1 MQTQIPARF
10 FQMLQEVWGFSKL
23 RESQVQAVAATLA
36 GNDALVV
43 VPTGGGKSLCYQA
56 PAVFRGGVTIVISPL
71 IALMKDQ
78 VDSLKQLGIPAAR
91 WDSSLTPSEKRFISS
106 ELNEQ
111 KIRLLFASPERA
123 VQKDFPDLFCGNNVH
138 SIAIDEAH
146 CVSQWG
152 HDFRPE
158 YRNLLNL
165 RNAFPN
171 ASMMALTATATEQVQ
186 HDIVNQLQLRNPSI
200 SVHSFDRPN
209 LTYRIVPKESVVEQC
224 CRIIDR
230 HKCNS
235 NPNHDQGAS
244 NDTRVGGIIYCLRRT
259 DVDQLTSALKQV
271 GYSAIAYHAG
281 LSNEERQRAQ
291 EAFMKERV
299 DVVVATIAFGMG
311 IDRSNVRFVIH
322 TSIPKSME
330 NYQQETGR
338 AGRDGLNA
346 ECTLLFSMRDATSIT
361 KLIEKSAVEN
371 QSSPE
376 WIQTQLKNLQDF
388 VAFCKTPCCRHRS
401 ITEYFGQNYSLE
413 NCNACD
419 YCLGEL
425 DIVKDSKIIAQ
436 KIISCVH
443 RMGERFGINAIADVL
458 IGSNALEIQKR
469 GHQSLSTF
477 GILKEFTR
485 KEIRNW
491 IEQLVGLNALCIDG
505 QQYPVLKLGPKAKA
519 ILFGS
524 DTPVLTQLSGPIAD
538 NGRKS
543 LTRFLYDQTLFYR
556 LREWRHET
564 ASQIGVAPSIL
575 FPDYVLAELSAKR
588 PSTIEAMRSITGI
601 GEQQLQAHG
610 LQILEAIRS
619 YCEFK
624 LVPMDQPLTFPSSAL
639 RSSYDEL
646 FRTAKPLAE
655 IATLLRATEET
666 VTKFLVDAIL
676 AGEVSNIDPWVPPET
691 TRQIC
696 SIADKLGGDRLKP
709 IFEELQGKTPYSAI
723 RLAMAIRKSGALQKV
738 T

>member
-1 MQTQIPARF
+1 
-10 FQMLQEVWGFSKL
+10 MLQEVWGFSNL
-23 RESQVQAVAATLA
+23 RESQVQAITAALD

-91 WDSSLTPSEKRFISS
+91 WDSSLTPSEKRSIISG
-106 ELNEQ
+106 LNEQ

-123 VQKDFPDLFCGNNVH
+123 LQKDFLDLFRGNNVH

-186 HDIVNQLQLRNPSI
+186 QDIVNQLQLRNPSI

-209 LTYRIVPKESVVEQC
+209 LTYRILPKENVVEQC

-230 HKCNS
+230 HKFNS
-235 NPNHDQGAS
+235 TPNQDHSAS
-244 NDTRVGGIIYCLRRT
+244 NDTRIGGIIYCLRRT
-259 DVDQLTSALKQV
+259 DVDQLTTALKQV

-291 EAFMKERV
+291 EAFMNEQV

-338 AGRDGLNA
+338 AGRDGLNS
-346 ECTLLFSMRDATSIT
+346 ECILLFSIT
-361 KLIEKSAVEN
+361 KLIEKSAEEN

-425 DIVKDSKIIAQ
+425 DVVKNSKVISQ
-436 KIISCVH
+436 KILSCVH
-443 RMGERFGINAIADVL
+443 RMGERFGMNAITDVL

-491 IEQLVGLNALCIDG
+491 IEQLVGLNALCVDG

-524 DTPVLTQLSGPIAD
+524 DTPVLTQLSSPISD
-538 NGRKS
+538 EGGKS
-543 LTRFLYDQTLFYR
+543 LARFFYDQTLFFR

-564 ASQIGVAPSIL
+564 ASQVGVAPSIL

-610 LQILEAIRS
+610 LQILEVIQS
-619 YCEFK
+619 YCELK
-624 LVPMDQPLTFPSSAL
+624 LVSMDQPLTFPSSAL

-646 FRTAKPLAE
+646 FRTAKPIAE
-655 IATLLRATEET
+655 IATLLRVTEET
-666 VTKFLVDAIL
+666 VTKYLVDAIL
-676 AGEVSNIDPWVPPET
+676 AGEVSNIDPWVPPDT

-709 IFEELQGKTPYSAI
+709 IFEELQGQTTYSAI
-723 RLAMAIRKSGALQKV
+723 RLAMAIRKTGALQKV